1 MIRVLYSALLWLV
14 TPLVMLY
21 LWRRSLKQP
30 DYRKHWNERW
40 GYYGKRT
47 RSAQSTI
54 WLHAVSVGE
63 VRAAAPLIKSLK
75 EAWPDHRVLLT
86 CMTPTG
92 RATAQE
98 LLGDTVTIAYLPYD
112 YAGATRRFIRQF
124 KPVFG
129 LLMETEIWPNLVAVC
144 RTRRVPLFLVNARLS
159 AKSAAGYQRW
169 HWLASPAFAGLTAT
183 FAQSE
188 ADAARISALGAQHVL
203 VTGNVKFDFDPPTAK
218 VALGKEW
225 RNALGQRPVLLFASS
240 REGEEALLLDALAR
254 HPLPARTLLVIV
266 PRHPQRFDEVAA
278 LISARGLHGLRRSEW
293 NGQDIGDAQVLLGDS
308 MGELA
313 AWYTLADVAI
323 IGGSL
328 LPFGSQNLI
337 ESCAVGTPVV
347 IGPSTFNFAE
357 AARMAIESGATLQGA
372 DADKV
377 AQLAIGLLQDET
389 ARHSASVA
397 GLHFASAHRGAT
409 GRVLGELAQRLSHTA
424 PPTGSTPPAH

>member
-1 MIRVLYSALLWLV
+1 MIRALYSVLLWLM

-40 GYYGKRT
+40 GFYGKRT
-47 RSAQSTI
+47 RSDQRTI

-75 EAWPDHRVLLT
+75 DAWPDHRILLT

-98 LLGDTVTIAYLPYD
+98 LLGDAVMIAYLPYD

-144 RTRRVPLFLVNARLS
+144 RARGVPLFLVNARLS

-169 HWLASPAFAGLTAT
+169 HWLANPAFAGLTTT
-183 FAQSE
+183 FAQSD
-188 ADAARISALGAQHVL
+188 ADAARIAALGAQSVL

-218 VALGKEW
+218 VSLGKEW
-225 RNALGQRPVLLFASS
+225 RNALGPRPVLLFASS
-240 REGEEALLLDALAR
+240 REGEETLLLDALS
-254 HPLPARTLLVIV
+254 HNTLPADTLLVIV

-278 LISARGLHGLRRSEW
+278 LISARGMRCLRRSEW
-293 NGQDIGDAQVLLGDS
+293 NGQDAGDAQVLLGDS
-308 MGELA
+308 MGELT

-347 IGPSTFNFAE
+347 MGPSTFNFAE
-357 AARMAIESGATLQGA
+357 AARMAVEAGAALQGA
-372 DADKV
+372 DTAQV
-377 AQLAIGLLQDET
+377 AQLAIGLLQNDA
-389 ARHSASVA
+389 ARHTASVA
-397 GLHFASAHRGAT
+397 ALHFASAHRGAT
-409 GRVLGELAQRLSHTA
+409 ERVLSELAQQLARTA